1 MQTVLP
7 NWLKI
12 KQPNRQTALGLRADG
27 RTFRQNAKPCRA
39 VARNHEPRKFI
50 NFANRNVLPPE
61 IIAIDLSVQVFVPT
75 ARSKFTFH
83 LSDTRVPESEGIN
96 LLLKHDCSSAYFILQ
111 IKTTFQC
118 YFEYHLQQAGRSKGS
133 SFQLSVCRP
142 WTYKGYPKRAAATSP
157 MNLTRTQSVQAVQS
171 LWLSKPNLADSSVK
185 PSQSMNACPYR
196 PNRSGR

>member
-1 MQTVLP
+1 MILQIVV
-7 NWLKI
+7 KHAFEI
-12 KQPNRQTALGLRADG
+12 KRTTCTAETNEDSRGPVSALL
-27 RTFRQNAKPCRA
+27 Q
-39 VARNHEPRKFI
+39 I
-50 NFANRNVLPPE
+50 NN
-61 IIAIDLSVQVFVPT
+61 S
-75 ARSKFTFH
+75 
-83 LSDTRVPESEGIN
+83 N
-96 LLLKHDCSSAYFILQ
+96 LLLKHDCSSAYFTLQ

-157 MNLTRTQSVQAVQS
+157 MNLTRTQSLQAVQS